1 MKINSIKDICIGDIT
16 PMNENDSIDSLECN
30 LYGHNPKLSEVLNLT
45 QSVIE
50 GWDYDLYINKFF
62 PVNVFGYYYTHG
74 LLFENEKNFKTCLY
88 AGRRK
93 FFDEYKSQLEEN
105 VSLYEA
111 RNRYFRCGEFERNEI
126 NIHYNILKPMQDD
139 CLNAIKQKYL
149 QPDIV
154 ASLLALNVDIEKF
167 WYVLLWLMHYINSKF
182 TNQFEKFRPALDC
195 FEELCETIET
205 ENLLYNNDKNLL
217 SDEKECE
224 LKYNLVLE
232 THDRC
237 GKNAVNIDNP
247 LVLMTIKNLVEKY
260 LKDVIDSTEEPPLC
274 YSDPQPTKRDMVD
287 INLSSAAS
295 DKHYFYNNNRRPKSI
310 STKAKLYWF
319 REYLKVYLKNYEGV
333 QGKCV
338 GDFIDNFEIID
349 IENKVPSHSVSID
362 KEWLISRLS
371 CVVGYGSDGVFN
383 NPNQKDKLKT
393 TLRNINM
400 DSVKGYSNIYKCS
413 K

>member
-1 MKINSIKDICIGDIT
+1 
-16 PMNENDSIDSLECN
+16 
-30 LYGHNPKLSEVLNLT
+30 
-45 QSVIE
+45 
-50 GWDYDLYINKFF
+50 
-62 PVNVFGYYYTHG
+62 
-74 LLFENEKNFKTCLY
+74 
-88 AGRRK
+88 
-93 FFDEYKSQLEEN
+93 
-105 VSLYEA
+105 
-111 RNRYFRCGEFERNEI
+111 
-126 NIHYNILKPMQDD
+126 MQDD

-149 QPDIV
+149 QPDII
-154 ASLLALNVDIEKF
+154 ASLLALNINIEKF
-167 WYVLLWLMHYINSKF
+167 WYVLLWLMHYINSKT

-195 FEELCETIET
+195 LEEFCEAIET

-217 SDEKECE
+217 SDEKECV

-232 THDRC
+232 THNRC
-237 GKNAVNIDNP
+237 GKNAVKIDNP
-247 LVLMTIKNLVEKY
+247 LVLITIKNLIDKY
-260 LKDVIDSTEEPPLC
+260 LKDIIDNTEEPP
-274 YSDPQPTKRDMVD
+274 YYFDFQPTKRDMIN